1 MKTKMQIEIISATT
15 TTMMMSIVVA
25 LVAMVA
31 LLGLSGEHQGRIAAK
46 PVSSTNFQ
54 TGLAR

>member
-1 MKTKMQIEIISATT
+1 
-15 TTMMMSIVVA
+15 MMMSIVVA

-31 LLGLSGEHQGRIAAK
+31 LLGLSGEHRGRIAAK

>member
-1 MKTKMQIEIISATT
+1 
-15 TTMMMSIVVA
+15 MMMSIVVA